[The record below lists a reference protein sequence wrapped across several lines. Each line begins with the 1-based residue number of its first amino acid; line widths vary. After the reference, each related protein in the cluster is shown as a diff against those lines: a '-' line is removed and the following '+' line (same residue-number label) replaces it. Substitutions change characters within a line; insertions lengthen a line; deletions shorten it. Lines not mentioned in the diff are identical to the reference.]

1 MSFYFLILY
10 LLDVYRI
17 ILFYIFNFLLILKIY
32 FRSIVL
38 LGREI
43 SFIYINLI
51 YLLYKKCKIK

>member
-1 MSFYFLILY
+1 MFIELFYF
-10 LLDVYRI
+10 
-17 ILFYIFNFLLILKIY
+17 IFSNFLLILKFY

-51 YLLYKKCKIK
+51 YLLYKKYKIK

>member
-17 ILFYIFNFLLILKIY
+17 ILFYILFLLILKFY
-32 FRSIVL
+32 FKSIVL

-51 YLLYKKCKIK
+51 YLLYKKYKIK